1 MSVVPV
7 PARHRLPRRVPLFG
21 VALGAVA
28 VLAVLWLVALT
39 RPSVDGGSLDSRAAA
54 VGATV
59 RCPICHQPIPLNDVT
74 GWQADQMRGLI
85 RAKLQQGESEDG
97 VRQDLAGLYGRDIL
111 LAPPQQGFDALA
123 WFVPLLVVAA
133 CAVALLLSIRRWSD
147 PSRARASEVL
157 GLGPGLGGPWQGT
170 DPEGSS
176 NGGAGRYEELLDR
189 ELRRRG

>member
-1 MSVVPV
+1 MSSIPV
-7 PARHRLPRRVPLFG
+7 SARRGLPRRAPLIAVVAG
-21 VALGAVA
+21 AVVALAA
-28 VLAVLWLVALT
+28 LWLVALT
-39 RPSVDGGSLDSRAAA
+39 RPSADGGSLDSRAAA

-74 GWQADQMRGLI
+74 GSQADQMRALI
-85 RAKLQQGESEDG
+85 RAKLRQGESEDA
-97 VRQDLAGLYGRDIL
+97 VRQDLAAVYGGDIL

-147 PSRARASEVL
+147 PSPASASGVS
-157 GLGPGLGGPWQGT
+157 GPGPEGPWQGM
-170 DPEGSS
+170 DPEGSG
-176 NGGAGRYEELLDR
+176 NGGARRYEELLDR